1 MHEMKKEQSREQE
14 MRRSGRL
21 EQSVVDLREQVA
33 FSLSTHQAVALCNA
47 IFTMQSISDLDL
59 SPFLSALTSK

>member
-1 MHEMKKEQSREQE
+1 MKEPLREQE

-33 FSLSTHQAVALCNA
+33 FSLSLDPPAVAFVQCDLHNA
-47 IFTMQSISDLDL
+47 IDLG
-59 SPFLSALTSK
+59 S